1 MSFVLREIR
10 ETDLA
15 DIVEACNDPTT
26 QRFLPL
32 LPFPYTEAD
41 ARVFMNRNGAWQRI
55 VADPDTDRL
64 LGTVGLE
71 ERGAGEAELGYW
83 TAPWARGRGVA
94 TAAAGRLTARA
105 FEAGFVRVYV
115 RVALD
120 NGPSQRVALSAGFQR
135 EGVSRGG
142 GRRRDGHHYDL
153 VVWARLA
160 GDPAGPTRRLLPDL
174 PDDRLTD
181 GVVTLRPLRVTDT
194 DDTLEL
200 RARPDVSARSV
211 SAVGPDRAAIEQ
223 MCANAEARWLSG
235 ELAALTIRDAATDA
249 YAGEIGFFYSDPQ
262 VQQAMIGYSLAPAVA
277 RARLRVAGRPA
288 GHGLGLRPGGHRAS
302 HRRNGTRQRCVAA
315 GPRSG
320 RVHAGGVSAC
330 IATRAGRDPHRQHHL
345 CAVHRQADDAVVVG
359 PAAVDHAR
367 PPRLLVVEQ
376 EEVVAEQ
383 FHVEERVVDRHRL
396 SGVLLI
402 PHDVPWLV
410 VGLLT

>member
-32 LPFPYTEAD
+32 LPFPYTDAD
-41 ARVFMNRNGAWQRI
+41 ARVFMNRNGPWQQI

-94 TAAAGRLTARA
+94 AAAAGLLTTRA
-105 FEAGFVRVYV
+105 FEAGFVRVYL
-115 RVALD
+115 RIALD
-120 NGPSQRVALSAGFQR
+120 NGASQRVALSAGFQR
-135 EGVSRGG
+135 EGIARGG
-142 GRRRDGHHYDL
+142 GRRRDGRHYDL
-153 VVWARLA
+153 VVLARLA

-211 SAVGPDRAAIEQ
+211 SAAGPDRAAIEQ
-223 MCANAEARWLSG
+223 MCATAEARWLSG
-235 ELAALTIRDAATDA
+235 ERAVLTIRDAATDA
-249 YAGEIGFFYSDPQ
+249 YAGEIGCMYTDPH
-262 VQQAMIGYSLAPAVA
+262 VQQAMLAYSLAPQWRGRGYASRAVRLVTA
-277 RARLRVAGRPA
+277 WAFDQVGIVRLTAGTAPDNIASQRVLEAAGFTREAYQRAL
-288 GHGLGLRPGGHRAS
+288 LPGPD
-302 HRRNGTRQRCVAA
+302 GTRIDNISYVRATS
-315 GPRSG
+315 PG
-320 RVHAGGVSAC
+320 R
-330 IATRAGRDPHRQHHL
+330 
-345 CAVHRQADDAVVVG
+345 
-359 PAAVDHAR
+359 
-367 PPRLLVVEQ
+367 
-376 EEVVAEQ
+376 
-383 FHVEERVVDRHRL
+383 
-396 SGVLLI
+396 
-402 PHDVPWLV
+402 
-410 VGLLT
+410 